1 MAKREKKPV
10 HKVVMTEG
18 KRQIIQQLLQEY
30 DIETA
35 EDIHDA
41 LKDLLGGTIKEMME
55 AEMDDYR
62 NGYKEK
68 TVNSSYGSMRI
79 DVPQDRKSTFEPK
92 VLKKRQK
99 DISDIDQKIISMY
112 SKGMTT
118 RQISDTLMDIYGF
131 EASEGFISDVT
142 DKILPP
148 SSTSMQSTTPFGIM
162 GSSGRWRLTSSSGS
176 AAKERKMS

>member
-1 MAKREKKPV
+1 
-10 HKVVMTEG
+10 MTEG

-112 SKGMTT
+112 VKGMTT

-131 EASEGFISDVT
+131 EASERFISDVT
-142 DKILPP
+142 DKILPHP
-148 SSTSMQSTTPFGIM
+148 LHRCNPLLC
-162 GSSGRWRLTSSSGS
+162 SG
-176 AAKERKMS
+176 

>member
-1 MAKREKKPV
+1 
-10 HKVVMTEG
+10 MTEG

-55 AEMDDYR
+55 AEMDDYC
-62 NGYKEK
+62 NDYKEK

-112 SKGMTT
+112 ANGMTT

-142 DKILPP
+142 DKILPLP
-148 SSTSMQSTTPFGIM
+148 LHRCNPLLR
-162 GSSGRWRLTSSSGS
+162 SG
-176 AAKERKMS
+176 